1 MKPLT
6 LKCDA
11 NPKDHATLCRVGACA
26 GLTVQ
31 EGRKIALAN
40 LTAPQ
45 MREAAAWLYACAA
58 EIERIQHGAG
68 PLFCMAGCRTRTGEV
83 NAAFCPSCKLEHK
96 RRDMSPEEVA

>member
-1 MKPLT
+1 MKPIT

-45 MREAAAWLYACAA
+45 MREAAAWLLDCAT
-58 EIERIQHGAG
+58 EVETMLTGRLRLSDPGFVELD
-68 PLFCMAGCRTRTGEV
+68 LF
-83 NAAFCPSCKLEHK
+83 PQ
-96 RRDMSPEEVA
+96 EVA